1 MAEFCPRCMQPV
13 NGDKCPH
20 CGSDVHVKATN
31 AQLPV
36 GTILETGISRYQI
49 GVALGQGGFGIT
61 YIAMDLRSHQR
72 VAVKEYF
79 PNLCAQRGDDHIS
92 VFPKPNRESM
102 FMGGRSSFLKEA
114 QMLASL
120 EKMPGIVEILNYF
133 EINGTAYLVMEYL
146 DGVTL
151 KKLVSDRGSIP
162 VQEFMP
168 KLPPL
173 IRSLGQIHKQNVIH
187 RDISPDNIMLMP
199 DGSLKLLDF
208 GCARSMEDGRAMTV
222 MYKPGF
228 APVEQ
233 YLSKGQ
239 GTWTD
244 VYALCAT
251 IYYCITGVVPQASVD
266 RLDNDKLQ
274 QPSALGAA
282 LPADLEAALMWGLT
296 VQPKERPVNMEAFAH
311 RFCPED
317 TLKNYTVFQTNGSN
331 TVNTVFERVLGTTEE
346 NPASFRNNNSLL
358 SVLPKNPIAR
368 AALLL
373 AIAAAAVFLIVV
385 ACNGI

>member
-1 MAEFCPRCMQPV
+1 MAEFCPHCMQPA

-20 CGSDVHVKATN
+20 CGGDMYVKA
-31 AQLPV
+31 AVSQLPV
-36 GTILETGISRYQI
+36 GTILEVGISRYQI

-61 YIAMDLRSHQR
+61 YIAMDLRNHQR

-92 VFPKPNRESM
+92 VSPKQNREAM

-120 EKMPGIVEILNYF
+120 EKMPGIVDIHNYF
-133 EINGTAYLVMEYL
+133 ETNGTAYLVMEYL
-146 DGVTL
+146 NGVTL
-151 KKLVSDRGSIP
+151 KKLVSTQGKIP
-162 VQEFMP
+162 PHEFIP

-173 IRSLGQIHKQNVIH
+173 IKSLGQIHKQNVIH

-199 DGSLKLLDF
+199 DGTLKLLDF
-208 GCARSMEDGRAMTV
+208 GCARSMEDGKAMTV

-266 RLDNDKLQ
+266 RLDNDKLKS
-274 QPSALGAA
+274 PSALGIA
-282 LPADLEAALMWGLT
+282 LPAELDAALMWGLT
-296 VQPKERPVNMEAFAH
+296 VQPKERPVNMEAFAN
-311 RFCPED
+311 RFCPEESV
-317 TLKNYTVFQTNGSN
+317 KNHTIFQANTSN
-331 TVNTVFERVLGTTEE
+331 TAFENTFVGTGG
-346 NPASFRNNNSLL
+346 NAAPISDRNSLL

-373 AIAAAAVFLIVV
+373 AIAAAAVFLIVMAV
-385 ACNGI
+385 NGV

>member
-274 QPSALGAA
+274 QPSVLGAA

>member
-173 IRSLGQIHKQNVIH
+173 IKSLGQIHKQNVIH